1 MNENIALS
9 TRYPTAAGWDLLHKL
24 ENLGGNKD
32 SLSDY
37 TNGLFMVYYVIHW
50 NEKIF
55 LSGILQEIMLQKICT
70 KYEWLL

>member
-1 MNENIALS
+1 MCGCFTKKKKKKSLITLRTLNLTLTSMNENIALS

-37 TNGLFMVYYVIHW
+37 TNGLFMVYYVIH
-50 NEKIF
+50 
-55 LSGILQEIMLQKICT
+55 
-70 KYEWLL
+70 